1 MNQNNEFNNTFGG
14 KPFNGD
20 VHLTDYLN
28 IIRKHIWILVIFF
41 TAVVSV
47 VTYLSFTVTPVY
59 KATTQ
64 IIIDNKKSFMEE
76 MADVMRIDATDKEYY
91 QTQYKLLASRS
102 LAKQVIQENELWEV
116 FYDNVPEKRVSFEG
130 ISDNNDAESSLTSSN
145 DLVTS
150 EMIDWY
156 LKNLQIEP
164 IRETHLVNIS
174 FSNKSPET
182 SARVANAHAHAFIER
197 NSQIQRMSSQ
207 QALDWLKSQIQGQ
220 KAKVGSSQRAACQYK
235 YEQLGSFSLDD
246 ENIFLFPEVAQNPV
260 IQDLRAQLATLN
272 AWVLEKSTKYGHNH
286 PKMIEA
292 NASIKKLEQGMMDEI
307 RAVRSS
313 VKTELDRIVALELSI
328 QQYEG
333 INRQMSEYNHGKAIN
348 YNMANL
354 EAETDQ
360 EIYDIL
366 IKQAS
371 EIGLTGNMKK
381 DSIRVV
387 DKAEA
392 PLFPSKPR
400 KKLNV
405 LLAVVVGLTFGTCL
419 VFFREYMD
427 NTVKTQ
433 EEIVQCTSM
442 PVLGTIPYMKLLKK
456 EGVRAFSGNGKPPGQ
471 KNQKGGYYYRSNSD
485 CIINRLPFMQT
496 GMSGQTMMVGSATPG
511 EGKTTVLAKLAV
523 SMAKG
528 GLRVIMVD
536 ADVYNPNLSNLFGS
550 IDNENAE
557 NAGMSNAMEKIQSWQ
572 IQDGSLCNCS
582 VDDLFSLIALKK
594 LSGELTI
601 SNELQKITT
610 IFENGNL
617 FHIDNEDTPFA
628 NRLGTMLLRGGFINE
643 TQLKDAMERNQ
654 RTKLPLGYILI
665 NAGYIN
671 QEQLKGPLK
680 LQIEEHLQKLFSWKE
695 GTYSFKPGSIETY
708 EDKRVFF
715 QEDFTPVINRLGRF
729 GGSRLLEREILSNV
743 TTLNGSNISL
753 LRFGTGE
760 IFPEGRMYFQLFEK
774 FLNLLKQRY
783 DVVLI
788 DTPPL
793 LNATGGVAPLLPLA
807 DGVILV
813 VKSGHVTVGEVDQ
826 ATAIIKE
833 TKTKLLG
840 TIMNY
845 TETGAYYYR

>member
-1 MNQNNEFNNTFGG
+1 MNQNNEFNNTFGR
-14 KPFNGD
+14 KPLNRE
-20 VHLTDYLN
+20 VHLTDYLK

-41 TAVVSV
+41 TVVVSV

-102 LAKQVIQENELWEV
+102 LAKQVIQENELREV
-116 FYDNVPEKRVSFEG
+116 FYRDALEKIGSSETAPDENDME
-130 ISDNNDAESSLTSSN
+130 SYLPLSDAE
-145 DLVTS
+145 VTS

-156 LKNLQIEP
+156 LRNLMIEP

-197 NSQIQRMSSQ
+197 SSQIQRMSSQ

-220 KAKVGSSQRAACQYK
+220 KFKVGDSQKAAFQYK
-235 YEQLGSFSLDD
+235 YEKLRSFSFDD
-246 ENIFLFPEVAQNPV
+246 ESIFLFPEIKENNV
-260 IQDLRAQLATLN
+260 IGELYKQLCILKES
-272 AWVLEKSTKYGHNH
+272 VLANTKKYGPNH
-286 PKMIEA
+286 PRMIEA
-292 NASIKKLEQGMMDEI
+292 NASIKGLEQEI
-307 RAVRSS
+307 IEEVKKVCSS
-313 VKTELDRIVALELSI
+313 IKRELDSI
-328 QQYEG
+328 IAFESTNPKMQDIQE
-333 INRQMSEYNHGKAIN
+333 QMSLVKAGGAIN
-348 YNMANL
+348 YDILHL
-354 EAETDQ
+354 EAMSDQ
-360 EIYDIL
+360 AIYDIL
-366 IKQAS
+366 INQAK
-371 EIGLTGNMKK
+371 EINLTGNMKK
-381 DSIRVV
+381 DTIRVV

-405 LLAVVVGLTFGTCL
+405 LLSVVVGLTFGTGL

-433 EEIVQCTSM
+433 EEIVRCTSM
-442 PVLGTIPYMKLLKK
+442 PVLGMVPYMKSLKK
-456 EGVRAFSGNGKPPGQ
+456 EGVLALSGNGKPPGR
-471 KNQKGGYYYRSNSD
+471 KNQKGSYYYRSNSD

-496 GMSGQTMMVGSATPG
+496 GMRGQAMMVGSATPG

-536 ADVYNPNLSNLFGS
+536 ADVYNTSLSNLFGLK
-550 IDNENAE
+550 DNE
-557 NAGMSNAMEKIQSWQ
+557 NAGMSNAMEKIRSWQ

-582 VDDLFSLIALKK
+582 LDDLFSLIALKK
-594 LSGELTI
+594 FSGELTI

-617 FHIDNEDTPFA
+617 FHIDNVDTPFA

-671 QEQLKGPLK
+671 QGQLKGPIK

-715 QEDFTPVINRLGRF
+715 QEDFTPVINRLGRL

-760 IFPEGRMYFQLFEK
+760 IFPEGRTYFQLFEK

-783 DVVLI
+783 DVVLV

-793 LNATGGVAPLLPLA
+793 LNATGSVTPLLPLA

-813 VKSGHVTVGEVDQ
+813 AKSGHVTVDEVDQ
-826 ATAIIKE
+826 AAAIIKE

>member
-1 MNQNNEFNNTFGG
+1 MNQNNEFNNTFGR
-14 KPFNGD
+14 KPLNRE

-102 LAKQVIQENELWEV
+102 LAKQVIQENELSEV
-116 FYDNVPEKRVSFEG
+116 FYRDAPEKTGSPETAP
-130 ISDNNDAESSLTSSN
+130 DENDTESSLPLS
-145 DLVTS
+145 DAEVTS

-197 NSQIQRMSSQ
+197 SSQIQRMSSQ

-220 KAKVGSSQRAACQYK
+220 KFKVGDSQKAAFQYK
-235 YEQLGSFSLDD
+235 YEKLRSFSFDD
-246 ENIFLFPEVAQNPV
+246 ESIFLFPEIKENNV
-260 IQDLRAQLATLN
+260 IGELYKQLCILKES
-272 AWVLEKSTKYGHNH
+272 VLANTKKYGPNH
-286 PKMIEA
+286 PRMIEA
-292 NASIKKLEQGMMDEI
+292 NASIKGLEQEI
-307 RAVRSS
+307 IEEVKKVCSS
-313 VKTELDRIVALELSI
+313 IKRELDSI
-328 QQYEG
+328 IAFESTNPKMQDIQE
-333 INRQMSEYNHGKAIN
+333 QMSLVKAGGAIN
-348 YNMANL
+348 YDILHL
-354 EAETDQ
+354 EAMSDQ
-360 EIYDIL
+360 AIYDIL
-366 IKQAS
+366 INQAK
-371 EIGLTGNMKK
+371 EINLTGNMKK
-381 DSIRVV
+381 DTIRVV

-405 LLAVVVGLTFGTCL
+405 LLSVVVGLTFGTGL

-442 PVLGTIPYMKLLKK
+442 PVLGTIPYMKSLKK
-456 EGVRAFSGNGKPPGQ
+456 EGVLALSGNGKSPGQ
-471 KNQKGGYYYRSNSD
+471 KNQKGGYYYHTNSD

-496 GMSGQTMMVGSATPG
+496 GMSGQAMMVGSATPG
-511 EGKTTVLAKLAV
+511 EGKTTVITKLAV

-536 ADVYNPNLSNLFGS
+536 ADVYNTSLSNLFGLK
-550 IDNENAE
+550 DNE
-557 NAGMSNAMEKIQSWQ
+557 NAGMSNAMEKIRSWQ

-582 VDDLFSLIALKK
+582 LDDLFSLIALKK
-594 LSGELTI
+594 FSGELTI

-617 FHIDNEDTPFA
+617 FHIDNVDTPFA

-671 QEQLKGPLK
+671 QGQLKGPIK

-715 QEDFTPVINRLGRF
+715 QEDFTPVINRLGRL

-760 IFPEGRMYFQLFEK
+760 IFPEGRTYFQLFEK

-783 DVVLI
+783 DVVLV

-793 LNATGGVAPLLPLA
+793 LNATGSVTPLLPLA

-813 VKSGHVTVGEVDQ
+813 AKSGHVTVDEVDQ

>member
-1 MNQNNEFNNTFGG
+1 MNQNNEFNNTFGR
-14 KPFNGD
+14 KPLNRE

-102 LAKQVIQENELWEV
+102 LAKQVIQENELSEV
-116 FYDNVPEKRVSFEG
+116 FYRDAPEKTGSPETAP
-130 ISDNNDAESSLTSSN
+130 DENDTESSLPLS
-145 DLVTS
+145 DAEVTS

-197 NSQIQRMSSQ
+197 SSQIQRMSSQ

-220 KAKVGSSQRAACQYK
+220 KFKVGDSQKAAFQYK
-235 YEQLGSFSLDD
+235 YEKLRSFSFDD
-246 ENIFLFPEVAQNPV
+246 ESIFLFPEIKENKV
-260 IQDLRAQLATLN
+260 IDELYKQLCSLKES
-272 AWVLEKSTKYGHNH
+272 VLANTKKYGPNH
-286 PKMIEA
+286 PRMIEA
-292 NASIKKLEQGMMDEI
+292 NASIKGLEQEI
-307 RAVRSS
+307 IEEVKKVCSS
-313 VKTELDRIVALELSI
+313 IKRELDSI
-328 QQYEG
+328 IAFESTNPKMQDIQE
-333 INRQMSEYNHGKAIN
+333 QMSLVKAGGAIN
-348 YNMANL
+348 YDILHL
-354 EAETDQ
+354 EAMSDQ
-360 EIYDIL
+360 AIYDIL
-366 IKQAS
+366 INQAK
-371 EIGLTGNMKK
+371 EINLTGNMKK
-381 DSIRVV
+381 DTIRVV

-405 LLAVVVGLTFGTCL
+405 LLSVVVGLTFGTGL

-442 PVLGTIPYMKLLKK
+442 PVLGTIPYMKSLKK
-456 EGVRAFSGNGKPPGQ
+456 EGVLALSGNGKSPGQ
-471 KNQKGGYYYRSNSD
+471 KNQKGGYYYHTNSD

-496 GMSGQTMMVGSATPG
+496 GMSGQAMMVGSATPG
-511 EGKTTVLAKLAV
+511 EGKTTVITKLAV

-536 ADVYNPNLSNLFGS
+536 ADVYNTSLSNLFGLK
-550 IDNENAE
+550 DNE
-557 NAGMSNAMEKIQSWQ
+557 NAGMSNAMEKIRSWQ

-582 VDDLFSLIALKK
+582 VDDLFSIISLKK
-594 LSGELTI
+594 LSGELTV

-617 FHIDNEDTPFA
+617 FHIDNEDTPFT

-671 QEQLKGPLK
+671 QEQLKGPIK

-715 QEDFTPVINRLGRF
+715 QEDFTPVINRLGRL

-760 IFPEGRMYFQLFEK
+760 IFPEGRTYFQLFEK

-783 DVVLI
+783 DVVLV

-793 LNATGGVAPLLPLA
+793 LNATGSVTPLLPLA

-813 VKSGHVTVGEVDQ
+813 AKSGHVTVDEVDQ

>member
-14 KPFNGD
+14 KPLNRE

-41 TAVVSV
+41 TVVVSV

-76 MADVMRIDATDKEYY
+76 MADVMRLEATDKEYY

-102 LAKQVIQENELWEV
+102 LAKQVIQENELREV
-116 FYDNVPEKRVSFEG
+116 FYRDAPEKIGSSETAPDENG
-130 ISDNNDAESSLTSSN
+130 TESYLPLPDAE
-145 DLVTS
+145 VTS

-156 LKNLQIEP
+156 LRNLMIEP

-246 ENIFLFPEVAQNPV
+246 ENIFSFPEVAQNPV

-307 RAVRSS
+307 QTVRGS

-328 QQYEG
+328 QQHEG
-333 INRQMSEYNHGKAIN
+333 INRHMSEYNHGKAIN

-366 IKQAS
+366 IKQAG

-381 DSIRVV
+381 DTIRVV

-405 LLAVVVGLTFGTCL
+405 LLSVVVGLTFGTGL

-433 EEIVQCTSM
+433 EEIVRCTNM
-442 PVLGTIPYMKLLKK
+442 PVLGMIPYMKSLKK
-456 EGVRAFSGNGKPPGQ
+456 EGVQALSGNGKHPGR

-496 GMSGQTMMVGSATPG
+496 GMSGQALMVGSATSG
-511 EGKTTVLAKLAV
+511 EGKTTVLARLAV
-523 SMAKG
+523 GMAKG

-536 ADVYNPNLSNLFGS
+536 ADVYNPDLGNLFGS
-550 IDNENAE
+550 KDNENA
-557 NAGMSNAMEKIQSWQ
+557 GISNAMGKIRSWQ

-715 QEDFTPVINRLGRF
+715 QEDFTPVINRLGRL

-753 LRFGTGE
+753 LRSGTGE
-760 IFPEGRMYFQLFEK
+760 IFPEGRIYFQLFEK

-783 DVVLI
+783 DVVLV

-793 LNATGGVAPLLPLA
+793 LNATGSVTPLLPLA

-813 VKSGHVTVGEVDQ
+813 VKSGHVTVEEVDQ
-826 ATAIIKE
+826 ATSIIKE

-840 TIMNY
+840 AIMNY
-845 TETGAYYYR
+845 TES

>member
-1 MNQNNEFNNTFGG
+1 MNQNNEFNNTFGR
-14 KPFNGD
+14 KPLNRE
-20 VHLTDYLN
+20 VHLTDYLK

-41 TAVVSV
+41 TVVVSV

-102 LAKQVIQENELWEV
+102 LAKQVIQENELREV
-116 FYDNVPEKRVSFEG
+116 FYRDALEKIGSSETAPDENDME
-130 ISDNNDAESSLTSSN
+130 SYLPLSDAE
-145 DLVTS
+145 VTS

-156 LKNLQIEP
+156 LRNLMIEP

-197 NSQIQRMSSQ
+197 SSQIQRMSSQ

-220 KAKVGSSQRAACQYK
+220 KFKVGDSQKAAFQYK
-235 YEQLGSFSLDD
+235 YEKLRSFSFDD
-246 ENIFLFPEVAQNPV
+246 ESIFLFPEIKENKV
-260 IQDLRAQLATLN
+260 IDELYKQLCSLKES
-272 AWVLEKSTKYGHNH
+272 VLANTKKYGPNH
-286 PKMIEA
+286 PRMIEA
-292 NASIKKLEQGMMDEI
+292 NASIKGLEQEI
-307 RAVRSS
+307 IEEVKKVCSS
-313 VKTELDRIVALELSI
+313 IKRELDSI
-328 QQYEG
+328 IAFESTNPKMQDIQE
-333 INRQMSEYNHGKAIN
+333 QMSLVKAGGAIN
-348 YNMANL
+348 YDILHL
-354 EAETDQ
+354 EAMSDQ
-360 EIYDIL
+360 AIYDIL
-366 IKQAS
+366 INQAK
-371 EIGLTGNMKK
+371 EINLTGNMKK
-381 DSIRVV
+381 DTIRVV

-405 LLAVVVGLTFGTCL
+405 LLSVVVGLTFGTGL

-442 PVLGTIPYMKLLKK
+442 PVLGTIPYMKSLKK
-456 EGVRAFSGNGKPPGQ
+456 EGVLALSGNGKSPGQ
-471 KNQKGGYYYRSNSD
+471 KNQKGGYYYHTNSD

-496 GMSGQTMMVGSATPG
+496 GMSGQAMMVGSATPG
-511 EGKTTVLAKLAV
+511 EGKTTVITKLAV

-536 ADVYNPNLSNLFGS
+536 ADVYNTSLSNLFGLK
-550 IDNENAE
+550 DNE
-557 NAGMSNAMEKIQSWQ
+557 NAGMSNAMEKIRSWQ

-582 VDDLFSLIALKK
+582 VDDLFSIISLKK
-594 LSGELTI
+594 LSGELTV

-617 FHIDNEDTPFA
+617 FHIDNEDTPFT

-671 QEQLKGPLK
+671 QEQLKGPIK

-715 QEDFTPVINRLGRF
+715 QEDFTPVINRLGRL

-760 IFPEGRMYFQLFEK
+760 IFPEGRTYFQLFEK

-783 DVVLI
+783 DVVLV

-793 LNATGGVAPLLPLA
+793 LNATGSVTPLLPLA

-813 VKSGHVTVGEVDQ
+813 AKSGHVTVDEVDQ